1 MGIFRIIRGDITQ
14 CKVDAIVNE
23 ANPSLLGG
31 GGVDGAIHS
40 AAGPGLLAACR
51 KLGGC
56 TPGEAKITEG
66 FHLPARYVIHTPGPV
81 YQGGTKGE
89 EKILASCYQNSL
101 KIAASYGL
109 KTVAFPSISTGIYG
123 YPVEKASRTAVREI
137 LIFLR
142 TQSMIKE
149 VTMICFDAGTQK
161 AYEEAWREINEV
173 DFTIQKAEESDLA
186 DIRKLMKKTVV
197 HMENSDWF
205 YDGGKDFLVTCLKE
219 DETTGFA
226 VIARVKGGTK
236 KGSLA
241 GCFLVEIPGDVEY
254 NLGKDLGFSKEQLLV
269 SAHMDTAVVD
279 PLYRGHHLQDRMME
293 ACEKEMKKRGIHYL
307 LVTVHPDNPYS
318 LSNVRKRGYQI
329 RKTKEKYGGSL
340 RHILCKEV

>member
-1 MGIFRIIRGDITQ
+1 M
-14 CKVDAIVNE
+14 
-23 ANPSLLGG
+23 
-31 GGVDGAIHS
+31 
-40 AAGPGLLAACR
+40 
-51 KLGGC
+51 
-56 TPGEAKITEG
+56 
-66 FHLPARYVIHTPGPV
+66 IHTPGPV

-137 LIFLR
+137 LTFLR

-205 YDGGKDFLVTCLKE
+205 YDGFPCDLL
-219 DETTGFA
+219 
-226 VIARVKGGTK
+226 KGG
-236 KGSLA
+236 
-241 GCFLVEIPGDVEY
+241 
-254 NLGKDLGFSKEQLLV
+254 
-269 SAHMDTAVVD
+269 
-279 PLYRGHHLQDRMME
+279 
-293 ACEKEMKKRGIHYL
+293 
-307 LVTVHPDNPYS
+307 
-318 LSNVRKRGYQI
+318 
-329 RKTKEKYGGSL
+329 
-340 RHILCKEV
+340 

>member
-1 MGIFRIIRGDITQ
+1 MWT
-14 CKVDAIVNE
+14 A
-23 ANPSLLGG
+23 
-31 GGVDGAIHS
+31 AIHS

-137 LIFLR
+137 LTFLR

-186 DIRKLMKKTVV
+186 DIRKLMKK
-197 HMENSDWF
+197 D
-205 YDGGKDFLVTCLKE
+205 
-219 DETTGFA
+219 
-226 VIARVKGGTK
+226 R
-236 KGSLA
+236 GS
-241 GCFLVEIPGDVEY
+241 
-254 NLGKDLGFSKEQLLV
+254 
-269 SAHMDTAVVD
+269 
-279 PLYRGHHLQDRMME
+279 
-293 ACEKEMKKRGIHYL
+293 
-307 LVTVHPDNPYS
+307 
-318 LSNVRKRGYQI
+318 
-329 RKTKEKYGGSL
+329 YG
-340 RHILCKEV
+340 EF

>member
-14 CKVDAIVNE
+14 CKVDAIVNA

-66 FHLPARYVIHTPGPV
+66 FHLPARYVIHTSGPV

-137 LIFLR
+137 LTFLR

-161 AYEEAWREINEV
+161 A
-173 DFTIQKAEESDLA
+173 L
-186 DIRKLMKKTVV
+186 
-197 HMENSDWF
+197 
-205 YDGGKDFLVTCLKE
+205 
-219 DETTGFA
+219 
-226 VIARVKGGTK
+226 
-236 KGSLA
+236 
-241 GCFLVEIPGDVEY
+241 
-254 NLGKDLGFSKEQLLV
+254 
-269 SAHMDTAVVD
+269 
-279 PLYRGHHLQDRMME
+279 
-293 ACEKEMKKRGIHYL
+293 
-307 LVTVHPDNPYS
+307 
-318 LSNVRKRGYQI
+318 
-329 RKTKEKYGGSL
+329 
-340 RHILCKEV
+340 